1 MMQQVIE
8 YTKFLI
14 LTLSYPKYRCL
25 PVKDGLFA
33 EESNPVDWVLN
44 WDITSGIYTIVNHD

>member
-1 MMQQVIE
+1 MTQQVIE

-44 WDITSGIYTIVNHD
+44 WDITSGIYTTVNHD